1 MTLILGITDL
11 HRVLYDIDSVC
22 LGAKISSID
31 NMCFRVQMGQLGH
44 FGVVRKMGGA
54 DGSDRQHWE
63 KRGGKKRQ
71 AETALGRVET
81 RVFGTHWLL
90 LSTKDAYFCTLEV
103 K

>member
-11 HRVLYDIDSVC
+11 HCVLYDTHSIC
-22 LGAKISSID
+22 PGAKISSID

-44 FGVVRKMGGA
+44 FGDVRKMGGA

-81 RVFGTHWLL
+81 
-90 LSTKDAYFCTLEV
+90 
-103 K
+103 